1 MMPILPN
8 VRQETFAQNLAKG
21 MTQADAYEQ
30 AGFAPSAANASVLAR
45 KPQIRARVLEIS
57 QDNELQGKST
67 PIPPLQTD
75 PKTGLLTEGARGL
88 TEEWLVSQLMTNIQ
102 QAQIAGKFRE
112 ANTAIQMLGSYFGG
126 LFDPKNPVDQTKKGD
141 KDKGP
146 IGDGKPVPSILDLAG
161 AMSDALAKPGKD
173 EEDDDDDKDA

>member
-1 MMPILPN
+1 MPMLPN
-8 VRQETFAQNLAKG
+8 VRQEHFAQNLAKG

-30 AGFAPSAANASVLAR
+30 AGFKPSAANASVLAR
-45 KPQIRARVLEIS
+45 KPNIRARILEIS
-57 QDNELQGKST
+57 QDAELQGKST

-88 TEEWLVSQLMTNIQ
+88 TEEWLVQQLMTNIQ

-126 LFDPKNPVDQTKKGD
+126 LFDPKNPVDQTKKD
-141 KDKGP
+141 KDKSGT
-146 IGDGKPVPSILDLAG
+146 GADGKPQPSILDLAG
-161 AMSDALAKPGKD
+161 AMTNALAQPDKDDEKD
-173 EEDDDDDKDA
+173 ED